1 MGTVFELSIN
11 AIECFIIIEFL
22 TKYFGSKF
30 EGNWRKPLFF
40 LIAWV
45 ISFVEL
51 SYVNSLIPFDGIA
64 IFIAAIMYFIYARI
78 SLKGHIFT
86 QLFISVIIMAII
98 MVIGVSSIFIFGLVL
113 KTDMLELIVNFNA
126 IRILLVLTT
135 KTLLFFITRIMLKS
149 KKDSQMQLK
158 EWIPLIVIP
167 VISIV
172 SISFL
177 ADATMKSSII
187 QNDVIYVTVCILIT
201 TVIIYYLFTQLSSE
215 YQLKSQHLL
224 LQQQYNYERKQVEDI
239 QLAYQ
244 NMKELRHEMK
254 NHFLALSV
262 LLTENRQCDAQVYI
276 DKIIDGQLAEKE
288 KLVFTE
294 NEVLNA
300 VVGTRL
306 AICAKKEIQAEA
318 KITHSL
324 KNMSDEDISV
334 LLGNLLDNA
343 IEASENLTSKNL
355 KLEIQPQGEY
365 VSIFMTNSICSSV
378 LANNPE
384 LSTTKH
390 EKFLHGFGIKNIK
403 NIVEKYNGMIDYF
416 EEDNTFCCDILIEKL
431 PTLH

>member
-1 MGTVFELSIN
+1 
-11 AIECFIIIEFL
+11 
-22 TKYFGSKF
+22 
-30 EGNWRKPLFF
+30 
-40 LIAWV
+40 
-45 ISFVEL
+45 
-51 SYVNSLIPFDGIA
+51 
-64 IFIAAIMYFIYARI
+64 
-78 SLKGHIFT
+78 
-86 QLFISVIIMAII
+86 
-98 MVIGVSSIFIFGLVL
+98 
-113 KTDMLELIVNFNA
+113 
-126 IRILLVLTT
+126 
-135 KTLLFFITRIMLKS
+135 
-149 KKDSQMQLK
+149 
-158 EWIPLIVIP
+158 
-167 VISIV
+167 
-172 SISFL
+172 
-177 ADATMKSSII
+177 
-187 QNDVIYVTVCILIT
+187 
-201 TVIIYYLFTQLSSE
+201 
-215 YQLKSQHLL
+215 
-224 LQQQYNYERKQVEDI
+224 
-239 QLAYQ
+239 
-244 NMKELRHEMK
+244 
-254 NHFLALSV
+254 V